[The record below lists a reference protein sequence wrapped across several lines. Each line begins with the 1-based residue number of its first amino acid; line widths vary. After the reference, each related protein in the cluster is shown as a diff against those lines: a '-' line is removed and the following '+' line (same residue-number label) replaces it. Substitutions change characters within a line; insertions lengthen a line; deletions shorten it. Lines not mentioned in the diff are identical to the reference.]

1 MKTAA
6 VYIRVSTDK
15 QEELS
20 PESQLDKAMEYAKSN
35 GYYIPKEYI
44 FMELGVSGRK
54 ADKRP
59 QFQRMIALAKSKDHP
74 IDTILVWKFSRFA
87 RNQEES
93 IVYKSMLKRDN
104 VDVVSISE
112 YISDD
117 MFGKLIER
125 IIEWMDEYYSI
136 RLADDVFRGMKKN
149 AELGNYQCSPPLGY
163 RIPYH
168 GALPEIVPEQ
178 AAIICKIFNMY
189 VNDGLSIFAI
199 TVKLNELGVKTK
211 QGKSFQKRSIEY
223 ILKNPTYCGYSR
235 WNTVDNKSK
244 TMKDKSEWIIRKG
257 NFEPIISEEIFQ
269 AAQERLEH
277 EYTPRKAKPVYNQK
291 HWLSGMVKCSSCGRS
306 LSIGHTTKNGKKYY
320 YMQCYGYAK
329 ALCTHNHQISI
340 LKLEPAIL
348 EAISSVLT
356 HDDFEYSIAR
366 KDVSSDLELLR
377 SQLAK
382 LDSQEKRIKEAY
394 INGIDSIEEYKENK
408 AMLSNQREKLEND
421 IYSLEHR
428 PIDLN
433 EMRREMRERIA
444 SAYAVISDST
454 RTNDER
460 AAALRSIVEKIVF
473 NRDEQQIQVFYHY
486 L

>member
-20 PESQLDKAMEYAKSN
+20 PESQLDKAMEYAKNN
-35 GYYIPKEYI
+35 GYYIPKEHI
-44 FMELGVSGRK
+44 FMELGISGRK

-59 QFQRMIALAKSKDHP
+59 QFQQMIALAKSKAHP

-149 AELGNYQCSPPLGY
+149 AERGNYQCSPPLGY
-163 RIPYH
+163 CIPHH
-168 GALPEIVPEQ
+168 GEPPQIIPEQ
-178 AAIICKIFNMY
+178 AAIIHKIFDMY
-189 VNDGLSIFAI
+189 VNEQLSIFAI
-199 TVKLNELGVKTK
+199 TVKLNELGLKTK
-211 QGKSFQKRSIEY
+211 QGKNFQKRSVEY
-223 ILKNPTYCGYSR
+223 ILNNPAYCGYSR
-235 WNTVDNKSK
+235 WNTTDNKTK
-244 TMKDKSEWIIRKG
+244 TSKDKAEWIIKKG
-257 NFEPIISEEIFQ
+257 NFEPIISEELFE
-269 AAQERLEH
+269 AAKKRLEH
-277 EYTPRKAKPVYNQK
+277 EYTPKKAKPVYNQK

-306 LSIGHTTKNGKKYY
+306 LCVGHTQKNRKKYY
-320 YMQCYGYAK
+320 YLECYGYMK
-329 ALCTHNHQISI
+329 ALCTHSHRISI
-340 LKLEPAIL
+340 LKFEPAVL
-348 EAISSVLT
+348 EAIHGILSSDT
-356 HDDFEYSIAR
+356 FEYHIVH
-366 KDVSSDLELLR
+366 KDISSDLHLLR

-382 LDSQEKRIKEAY
+382 LDAQEKRIKDAY
-394 INGIDSIEEYKENK
+394 INGIDSMEEYKENK
-408 AMLSNQREKLEND
+408 AMLTSQREKLENE
-421 IYSLEHR
+421 IGSLEH
-428 PIDLN
+428 PPVDLN
-433 EMRREMRERIA
+433 KARREMRERIA
-444 SAYAVISDST
+444 SAYAVISDGR

-460 AAALRSIVEKIVF
+460 ATALRSIIEKIVF
-473 NRDEQQIQVFYHY
+473 DRDKQQIQVYYHY